1 MTNHT
6 TEYEVQMGPDVDA
19 TLGEDAILT
28 CTASS
33 PEHLEH
39 PPTVTWYK
47 KNGDSEDVFLEAS
60 VWLMRQNI

>member
-1 MTNHT
+1 
-6 TEYEVQMGPDVDA
+6 MGPDVDA